1 VTSSL
6 CVFESHSIGLAQIEK
21 VCRTI
26 YRALS
31 FVVPF
36 QLNPMSSGRKLGDEA
51 ASRLAS
57 RATLALLPD
66 Q

>member
-1 VTSSL
+1 MTSSYACL
-6 CVFESHSIGLAQIEK
+6 KAILSDWRKSKKFVEQCAEL
-21 VCRTI
+21 
-26 YRALS
+26 YRLWYR
-31 FVVPF
+31 
-36 QLNPMSSGRKLGDEA
+36 QRNPMSSGRKLGDEA